1 MKIPEADQQVTV
13 EVEVK
18 SIRALGEI
26 GGAIFYGLTDTA
38 KAFAIH
44 LEYKHLRDTSILHPG
59 QVWRVSGEVERKS
72 VPRGG
77 YEWMED
83 QLYAAEAYM
92 LKPSQRN
99 LVNWMIN
106 SPEVKGVGRVKALK
120 LDRTFGKEL
129 TGLLQCS
136 DLEALS
142 KVLTK
147 DSARSLCD
155 AFSKDGLAG
164 TITWLDSVCL
174 NPGVARKV
182 MDFYGDECEQKITEN
197 PYRLI
202 SFNANW
208 KAVDD
213 FALTKIGVK
222 PDADHRLC
230 AAVEQALYMRSSSK
244 GCTAAEGKSLTD
256 VLSRV
261 LLRDKELSKRAL
273 HVATEAGQVVAHD
286 GLLASTGAW
295 LIERSIATYVT
306 ALAANSESHSQT
318 SLLDTEA
325 SASHLISAFEKDE
338 GYALTQEQRT
348 AVTVS
353 SQNNISLILGGAGT
367 GKTTVLTC
375 LYSLIRARE
384 PFAHIYQLALSG
396 KAALR
401 MHESTELEA
410 KTIAGFVKNTDPDD
424 IPAGSWVVID
434 EASMVDVLSFRRV
447 IASLPPGCR
456 LVLVGDPYQLA
467 PVGPG
472 KVLHALAG
480 LEGFPQTELTQ
491 VKRQSSESGIPV
503 VALAVRHGDWPSV
516 PVQSLDEIDGGE
528 GVSFI
533 EERRNP
539 LNVCVDLYGKFIAMG
554 EAQIIAP
561 RVADCTALNTA
572 CQNRYNP
579 AGRRVSWH
587 SDDDLIQKMHFGTF
601 KEGDPVL
608 WKVNDYDR
616 ELRNGSMGVII
627 KALEAN
633 SIDEP
638 LCLIDFQGNIVEVT
652 QSDLAENVVL
662 AYAITVHKSQ
672 GSQWERVIMPIMP
685 GIRLLERSM
694 LYTALTRSIK
704 QVTLVGEQSVARNA
718 IVTLAADSRV
728 VNLDKLVKQILKNSE
743 PIPMD

>member
-1 MKIPEADQQVTV
+1 MKTPEADQQVTV

-18 SIRALGEI
+18 SIRSLGKI

-44 LEYKHLRDTSILHPG
+44 LEYKYLRDTSILHPG

-174 NPGVARKV
+174 NLGVARKV

-367 GKTTVLTC
+367 GKTTVLVPP
-375 LYSLIRARE
+375 RRR
-384 PFAHIYQLALSG
+384 
-396 KAALR
+396 KAALIPDAQR
-401 MHESTELEA
+401 ALNGRLLIVENDEMILDGLRSMCQQGGFSGEAYAQGNALLSTHQFPRYDCMVTDYHLDPHTGVGLINHVRA
-410 KTIAGFVKNTDPDD
+410 HSHVTLPAIVLTADTTITAER
-424 IPAGSWVVID
+424 IA
-434 EASMVDVLSFRRV
+434 AS
-447 IASLPPGCR
+447 I
-456 LVLVGDPYQLA
+456 
-467 PVGPG
+467 
-472 KVLHALAG
+472 
-480 LEGFPQTELTQ
+480 T
-491 VKRQSSESGIPV
+491 
-503 VALAVRHGDWPSV
+503 HGPSV
-516 PVQSLDEIDGGE
+516 AVYYKP
-528 GVSFI
+528 
-533 EERRNP
+533 
-539 LNVCVDLYGKFIAMG
+539 
-554 EAQIIAP
+554 
-561 RVADCTALNTA
+561 
-572 CQNRYNP
+572 
-579 AGRRVSWH
+579 
-587 SDDDLIQKMHFGTF
+587 
-601 KEGDPVL
+601 
-608 WKVNDYDR
+608 
-616 ELRNGSMGVII
+616 
-627 KALEAN
+627 
-633 SIDEP
+633 
-638 LCLIDFQGNIVEVT
+638 
-652 QSDLAENVVL
+652 
-662 AYAITVHKSQ
+662 
-672 GSQWERVIMPIMP
+672 
-685 GIRLLERSM
+685 
-694 LYTALTRSIK
+694 LTRDALFEAIA
-704 QVTLVGEQSVARNA
+704 VA
-718 IVTLAADSRV
+718 
-728 VNLDKLVKQILKNSE
+728 
-743 PIPMD
+743 MDQKSG